1 MDKRF
6 VQAHKEARWALWL
19 TLLYLAAWL
28 VTAYLPDSAIGI
40 TGLPHWFEM
49 ACLLVPLIFILLC
62 WAMVARRRE
71 ASSYLRLHW
80 KKGLLGGVGT
90 MGSYGLA
97 LWAMTQAPLAVV
109 AALRE
114 TSILFGALIAFV
126 LLKEKVAGLRIAA
139 ALGIAAGAI
148 LLRLA

>member
-28 VTAYLPDSAIGI
+28 AAAYLPGVAIGF

-49 ACLLVPLIFILLC
+49 ACLLVPLLFILLC

-71 ASSYLRLHW
+71 ASRYLRQHW
-80 KKGLLGGVGT
+80 KKGILGGIGT

-114 TSILFGALIAFV
+114 TSILFGALIAFIV
-126 LLKEKVAGLRIAA
+126 LKEQLMPLRIVAA
-139 ALGIAAGAI
+139 CGIAAGAI